1 MASRGNRGG
10 AGDRVLESRHVIG
23 LFMLMLVFSGVFF
36 ALGYVMGRNQYDG
49 QVRAA
54 ANPRATPDYVAPP
67 KSEISPKR
75 SKNASATP
83 VSTPAAASDDNEQ
96 PSSDWGFYNAGK
108 GAPDDRLKP
117 TASTIQPSNSSSI
130 ASATAS
136 SKTASHAA
144 NAPPKSTN
152 AMQAPAGA
160 YTLQVAA
167 LRKEADAH
175 AVASSLLKKK
185 FPAFVVSPTSDK
197 YFHVQVGPYSDSKSA
212 EAAKKG
218 LENAGFKAIVK
229 H

>member
-10 AGDRVLESRHVIG
+10 AGERVLESRHVIG

-54 ANPRATPDYVAPP
+54 GNPRATPDPVASPRQDVA
-67 KSEISPKR
+67 PKR
-75 SKNASATP
+75 SRNSPPAISP
-83 VSTPAAASDDNEQ
+83 TPAPDENSQ

-108 GAPDDRLKP
+108 VAPDDRLKP
-117 TASTIQPSNSSSI
+117 SAQPASVPAVANNKTSARPSI
-130 ASATAS
+130 VS
-136 SKTASHAA
+136 SKFGNAA
-144 NAPPKSTN
+144 AP
-152 AMQAPAGA
+152 APAGT

-175 AVASSLLKKK
+175 AVATSLLKKK

-218 LENAGFKAIVK
+218 LESAGFKAIVK